1 MKVIMFKANDGQLF
15 ETQALC
21 IAHNSE
27 LKLRPELESFVRS
40 NSVVLFGTETPMA
53 DDVDAVVN
61 MLVANAGFLRSIF
74 KEEPVETRGRKSK
87 TVPAPETPVAA

>member
-1 MKVIMFKANDGQLF
+1 MFKANDGQLF

-21 IAHNSE
+21 VAHNSE
-27 LKLRPELESFVRS
+27 LKLRPELEKFVCDNAGAIFGAS
-40 NSVVLFGTETPMA
+40 YSDTDIDSVV
-53 DDVDAVVN
+53 DV
-61 MLVANAGFLRSIF
+61 LLTNAGFLRSIF

>member
-1 MKVIMFKANDGQLF
+1 MFKANDGHLF

-27 LKLRPELESFVRS
+27 LKLRPELESFVWS
-40 NSVVLFGTETPMA
+40 NSVGFFGTEAPTA
-53 DDVDAVVN
+53 DDVDAVVD
-61 MLVANAGFLRSIF
+61 MLVANAAKLRSIF